1 MVRLG
6 AFPYLEITDLM
17 LSKNDIIREIKNGSI
32 NIDPYD
38 IKSVGPCSVDLHLAD
53 KFTVFKTGRALIP
66 GEDHSEITEL
76 IDTKGKVFM
85 LSPGQFILA
94 STVEKIS
101 LSKSYA
107 AYLDGKSSNARM
119 GIIVHAAGLVNPG
132 TGLKEP
138 TTLTLEIFCMIN
150 STIQLIPGMG
160 IIQISYHQ
168 LRSPADIGYDE
179 REGSRYIG
187 LTEPRL

>member
-1 MVRLG
+1 
-6 AFPYLEITDLM
+6 M
-17 LSKNDIIREIKNGSI
+17 LSKNDIIREIQNGHI
-32 NIDPYD
+32 TIDPFD

-53 KFTVFKTGRALIP
+53 KFTVFKTGKALIP
-66 GEDHSEITEL
+66 GEDHSDITEL
-76 IDTKGKVFM
+76 VDTKGKAFM

-101 LSKSYA
+101 VSKSFA
-107 AYLDGKSSNARM
+107 GYLDGKSSNARM

-132 TGLKEP
+132 TGLKKP
-138 TTLTLEIFCMIN
+138 TTLTLEIYCMVN

-168 LRSPADIGYDE
+168 LRTPVGIGYDE
-179 REGSRYIG
+179 REESRYVG